1 MLNKHKT
8 VLLHETI
15 DGLSIKPHDV
25 IVDGTLGSA
34 GHTEEIIKRHGN
46 TVSVIGIDQD
56 KDALLRSELRL
67 KPYGVDVKLEEGNF
81 RDIRDIVSRL
91 GIQSIDKML
100 LDLGVSSNQLEDVGR
115 GFSFLRD
122 EPLLMTMKKNP
133 DESDVT
139 AYEIV
144 NSWGEESL
152 ADIIYGYGEEQF
164 SRRIA
169 KAIVLARATKPIQTT
184 FELVDI
190 IKSALPAWYLKRKIH
205 PATKTFQ
212 AIRIAVNDE
221 LQVIGDSLESAFQI
235 LNPEGRIAVIT
246 FHSLEDRIVKRFFKQ
261 KEVEGLARLINKKP
275 ILPSEQELKENNR
288 SRSAKLRILEKL

>member
-1 MLNKHKT
+1 MLHKT

-15 DGLSIKPHDV
+15 DGLSIKPGDV

-56 KDALLRSELRL
+56 KDALLRSVLRL
-67 KPYGVDVKLEEGNF
+67 KPYGADVKIQEGNF
-81 RDIRDIVSRL
+81 RNIGDIVSQL
-91 GIQSIDKML
+91 GIEHIDKVL
-100 LDLGVSSNQLEDVGR
+100 LDLGVSSNQLEDEGR

-139 AYEIV
+139 AHEIV

-169 KAIVLARATKPIQTT
+169 KAIVTARATKPIQTT
-184 FELVDI
+184 FELVEI
-190 IKSALPAWYLKRKIH
+190 IKTALPAWYLKRKIH

-221 LQVIGDSLESAFQI
+221 LQVIGDSLESAFKI
-235 LNPEGRIAVIT
+235 LRPEGRIAVIT

-261 KEVEGLARLINKKP
+261 KELEGLARLINKKP